1 MPALPSD
8 ILLKITFTFY
18 LFIYLHTDEK
28 ENILIKIHA
37 VCLSSIPQSINKSGT
52 VRKPPR

>member
-28 ENILIKIHA
+28 ENILIKTHA
-37 VCLSSIPQSINKSGT
+37 VCLSIPQSINKSET
-52 VRKPPR
+52 VRKPPL